1 MSNSCD
7 PMDYSPLGSSVHM
20 ILQARILEWV
30 SFPSPGDLPNPRI
43 EPRSPTLEVDALTS
57 APPLKMFLTEDLN
70 FDKDNNSE
78 LYLLK

>member
-1 MSNSCD
+1 
-7 PMDYSPLGSSVHM
+7 MDCSLPGFSIHE
-20 ILQARILEWV
+20 ILQARILKWV
-30 SFPSPGDLPNPRI
+30 SFPSPGDLPDPGI
-43 EPRSPTLEVDALTS
+43 KPRSPTLEVDALTS